1 MEFDL
6 KILFYL
12 YLDCWN
18 IPITESYPDA
28 ANIFSATTGTTS
40 ATATATAAT
49 EPATAA
55 AAKSTAANA
64 TGIDSLLNV
73 WNLFSIFAS

>member
-12 YLDCWN
+12 YLDFWN

-40 ATATATAAT
+40 ATATAAT

-55 AAKSTAANA
+55 AAAANA

-73 WNLFSIFAS
+73 WDLFSIFAS

>member
-1 MEFDL
+1 VEFDL

-12 YLDCWN
+12 SLDCWN
-18 IPITESYPDA
+18 LTRAENYTDA

-40 ATATATAAT
+40 ATAAA

-64 TGIDSLLNV
+64 TGFDSLPSL
-73 WNLFSIFAS
+73 WDIFSILES

>member
-1 MEFDL
+1 M
-6 KILFYL
+6 
-12 YLDCWN
+12 
-18 IPITESYPDA
+18 PITESYPDA

-55 AAKSTAANA
+55 AAAAKSTAANA

-73 WNLFSIFAS
+73 WDLFSIFAS